1 MEGIT
6 FHWVQEEATEMEETP
21 VQNIQ
26 VSGER
31 RKKNNQY
38 VQYIRTG
45 R

>member
-1 MEGIT
+1 MQGT
-6 FHWVQEEATEMEETP
+6 TRLWGQEEATEMEEKGVVNP
-21 VQNIQ
+21 Q